1 MGYDG
6 EAKEKAKVKPT
17 DKSPL
22 NNNPAFENPYAMRYD
37 GRGNPV
43 TEARKGQ
50 ALLPPQVVTPA
61 PTLASAAL
69 PTISAMQHASAPA
82 QAQTQPSALAY
93 KPVAPNNTKV
103 DSTLN
108 VGTFNVYTNATN
120 ADGTFNDAA
129 SSFSNQFGGMM
140 YPALSGV
147 NTK

>member
-1 MGYDG
+1 MLAGSS
-6 EAKEKAKVKPT
+6 T

-22 NNNPAFENPYAMRYD
+22 NNNPAFENPHAMGYD
-37 GRGNPV
+37 ERGNPT
-43 TEARKGQ
+43 TEANKGQ
-50 ALLPPQVVTPA
+50 ALLPPQVVAPA

-69 PTISAMQHASAPA
+69 PAISAMQYASAPA

-93 KPVAPNNTKV
+93 KPAPNNTTV

-129 SSFSNQFGGMM
+129 SSFSDQFGSMM